1 MLGIFYILSTCGG
14 LNTGSIN
21 LQYKR
26 VLPFMKNILG
36 VSVLSQIEV
45 SHLIDQGVEEEQGVI
60 IDFLQRKPF

>member
-1 MLGIFYILSTCGG
+1 
-14 LNTGSIN
+14 
-21 LQYKR
+21 
-26 VLPFMKNILG
+26 MKNILG